1 MKKVGVVLSGC
12 GVYDGAE
19 IHETVLT
26 LLAIARNGAQAVCFA
41 PDKQQADVINHLT
54 GEPMQETR
62 NVLIEAARITRGDI
76 RPLAQAVSTELD
88 ALIVPGG
95 FGAAKNLSNFASQ
108 GSESR
113 VDSDLA
119 ALAVAMH
126 QAGKPL
132 GFMCIA
138 PAMLPKIF
146 DFPLRLTIGT
156 DIDTAEVL
164 EEMGAEHV
172 PCPVDDIVVDEDN
185 KIVTTPPICW
195 RRTSLRPRVVSINWY
210 HVCWCWLN
218 EKGVTAFLRRIF
230 LRAVVVLAV
239 FWGGGIALFSVMPV
253 PFSAVMVER
262 QLSAW
267 LSGDFGYVAHS
278 DWVSMDEISPWM
290 GLAVIAAE
298 DQKFPEHWGF
308 DVSAIEKALAHNERN
323 ENRIRGA
330 STLSQQTA
338 KNLFLWD
345 GRSWVRKGLEAGLTL
360 GMETVWSKKRILT
373 VYLNIAEFGDGVFG
387 VEAAAQRY
395 FHKPASRLSLSEAA
409 LLAAVLPNPLRFK
422 ANAPSGYVRSRQAW
436 IMRQMRQLGGE
447 SFMRENKLY

>member
-1 MKKVGVVLSGC
+1 M
-12 GVYDGAE
+12 
-19 IHETVLT
+19 
-26 LLAIARNGAQAVCFA
+26 R
-41 PDKQQADVINHLT
+41 
-54 GEPMQETR
+54 
-62 NVLIEAARITRGDI
+62 
-76 RPLAQAVSTELD
+76 
-88 ALIVPGG
+88 
-95 FGAAKNLSNFASQ
+95 
-108 GSESR
+108 
-113 VDSDLA
+113 
-119 ALAVAMH
+119 
-126 QAGKPL
+126 
-132 GFMCIA
+132 
-138 PAMLPKIF
+138 
-146 DFPLRLTIGT
+146 
-156 DIDTAEVL
+156 
-164 EEMGAEHV
+164 
-172 PCPVDDIVVDEDN
+172 
-185 KIVTTPPICW
+185 
-195 RRTSLRPRVVSINWY
+195 
-210 HVCWCWLN
+210 
-218 EKGVTAFLRRIF
+218 KGVTAFLRRIF

-360 GMETVWSKKRILT
+360 GMETAWSKKRILT

>member
-1 MKKVGVVLSGC
+1 M
-12 GVYDGAE
+12 
-19 IHETVLT
+19 
-26 LLAIARNGAQAVCFA
+26 R
-41 PDKQQADVINHLT
+41 
-54 GEPMQETR
+54 
-62 NVLIEAARITRGDI
+62 
-76 RPLAQAVSTELD
+76 
-88 ALIVPGG
+88 
-95 FGAAKNLSNFASQ
+95 
-108 GSESR
+108 
-113 VDSDLA
+113 
-119 ALAVAMH
+119 
-126 QAGKPL
+126 
-132 GFMCIA
+132 
-138 PAMLPKIF
+138 
-146 DFPLRLTIGT
+146 
-156 DIDTAEVL
+156 
-164 EEMGAEHV
+164 
-172 PCPVDDIVVDEDN
+172 
-185 KIVTTPPICW
+185 
-195 RRTSLRPRVVSINWY
+195 
-210 HVCWCWLN
+210 
-218 EKGVTAFLRRIF
+218 KGVTAFLRRIF

-436 IMRQMRQLGGE
+436 IMRQMHQLGGE

>member
-1 MKKVGVVLSGC
+1 M
-12 GVYDGAE
+12 
-19 IHETVLT
+19 
-26 LLAIARNGAQAVCFA
+26 
-41 PDKQQADVINHLT
+41 
-54 GEPMQETR
+54 
-62 NVLIEAARITRGDI
+62 
-76 RPLAQAVSTELD
+76 
-88 ALIVPGG
+88 
-95 FGAAKNLSNFASQ
+95 
-108 GSESR
+108 
-113 VDSDLA
+113 
-119 ALAVAMH
+119 
-126 QAGKPL
+126 
-132 GFMCIA
+132 
-138 PAMLPKIF
+138 
-146 DFPLRLTIGT
+146 
-156 DIDTAEVL
+156 
-164 EEMGAEHV
+164 
-172 PCPVDDIVVDEDN
+172 
-185 KIVTTPPICW
+185 
-195 RRTSLRPRVVSINWY
+195 RT
-210 HVCWCWLN
+210 
-218 EKGVTAFLRRIF
+218 GVTAFLRRIF
-230 LRAVVVLAV
+230 LRAVIVLGV

-298 DQKFPEHWGF
+298 DQKFPDHWGF
-308 DVSAIEKALAHNERN
+308 DVTAIEKALAHNERN
-323 ENRIRGA
+323 ENHIRGA

-373 VYLNIAEFGDGVFG
+373 VYLNIAEFGDGIFG

-422 ANAPSGYVRSRQAW
+422 ANAPSGYVRNRQAW

>member
-1 MKKVGVVLSGC
+1 M
-12 GVYDGAE
+12 
-19 IHETVLT
+19 
-26 LLAIARNGAQAVCFA
+26 
-41 PDKQQADVINHLT
+41 
-54 GEPMQETR
+54 
-62 NVLIEAARITRGDI
+62 
-76 RPLAQAVSTELD
+76 
-88 ALIVPGG
+88 
-95 FGAAKNLSNFASQ
+95 
-108 GSESR
+108 
-113 VDSDLA
+113 
-119 ALAVAMH
+119 
-126 QAGKPL
+126 
-132 GFMCIA
+132 
-138 PAMLPKIF
+138 
-146 DFPLRLTIGT
+146 
-156 DIDTAEVL
+156 
-164 EEMGAEHV
+164 
-172 PCPVDDIVVDEDN
+172 
-185 KIVTTPPICW
+185 
-195 RRTSLRPRVVSINWY
+195 RT
-210 HVCWCWLN
+210 
-218 EKGVTAFLRRIF
+218 GVTAFLRRIF
-230 LRAVVVLAV
+230 LRAVIVLGV

-262 QLSAW
+262 QLGAW

-447 SFMRENKLY
+447 SFMREHKLY

>member
-1 MKKVGVVLSGC
+1 M
-12 GVYDGAE
+12 
-19 IHETVLT
+19 
-26 LLAIARNGAQAVCFA
+26 
-41 PDKQQADVINHLT
+41 
-54 GEPMQETR
+54 
-62 NVLIEAARITRGDI
+62 
-76 RPLAQAVSTELD
+76 
-88 ALIVPGG
+88 
-95 FGAAKNLSNFASQ
+95 
-108 GSESR
+108 
-113 VDSDLA
+113 
-119 ALAVAMH
+119 
-126 QAGKPL
+126 
-132 GFMCIA
+132 
-138 PAMLPKIF
+138 
-146 DFPLRLTIGT
+146 
-156 DIDTAEVL
+156 
-164 EEMGAEHV
+164 
-172 PCPVDDIVVDEDN
+172 
-185 KIVTTPPICW
+185 
-195 RRTSLRPRVVSINWY
+195 RT
-210 HVCWCWLN
+210 
-218 EKGVTAFLRRIF
+218 GVTAFLRRIF
-230 LRAVVVLAV
+230 LRAVIVLGV

-262 QLSAW
+262 QLGAW

-345 GRSWVRKGLEAGLTL
+345 GRSWVRKGLEVGLTL

>member
-1 MKKVGVVLSGC
+1 M
-12 GVYDGAE
+12 
-19 IHETVLT
+19 
-26 LLAIARNGAQAVCFA
+26 
-41 PDKQQADVINHLT
+41 
-54 GEPMQETR
+54 
-62 NVLIEAARITRGDI
+62 
-76 RPLAQAVSTELD
+76 
-88 ALIVPGG
+88 
-95 FGAAKNLSNFASQ
+95 
-108 GSESR
+108 
-113 VDSDLA
+113 
-119 ALAVAMH
+119 
-126 QAGKPL
+126 
-132 GFMCIA
+132 
-138 PAMLPKIF
+138 
-146 DFPLRLTIGT
+146 
-156 DIDTAEVL
+156 
-164 EEMGAEHV
+164 
-172 PCPVDDIVVDEDN
+172 
-185 KIVTTPPICW
+185 
-195 RRTSLRPRVVSINWY
+195 RT
-210 HVCWCWLN
+210 
-218 EKGVTAFLRRIF
+218 GVTAFLRRIF
-230 LRAVVVLAV
+230 LRAVIVLGV

-262 QLSAW
+262 QLGAW

-373 VYLNIAEFGDGVFG
+373 VYLNIAEFGDGIFG

-395 FHKPASRLSLSEAA
+395 IHKPASRLSLSEAA

>member
-1 MKKVGVVLSGC
+1 M
-12 GVYDGAE
+12 
-19 IHETVLT
+19 
-26 LLAIARNGAQAVCFA
+26 R
-41 PDKQQADVINHLT
+41 
-54 GEPMQETR
+54 
-62 NVLIEAARITRGDI
+62 
-76 RPLAQAVSTELD
+76 
-88 ALIVPGG
+88 
-95 FGAAKNLSNFASQ
+95 
-108 GSESR
+108 
-113 VDSDLA
+113 
-119 ALAVAMH
+119 
-126 QAGKPL
+126 
-132 GFMCIA
+132 
-138 PAMLPKIF
+138 
-146 DFPLRLTIGT
+146 
-156 DIDTAEVL
+156 
-164 EEMGAEHV
+164 
-172 PCPVDDIVVDEDN
+172 
-185 KIVTTPPICW
+185 
-195 RRTSLRPRVVSINWY
+195 
-210 HVCWCWLN
+210 
-218 EKGVTAFLRRIF
+218 KGVTAFLRRIF

-262 QLSAW
+262 QLGAW

-298 DQKFPEHWGF
+298 DQKFPDHWGF
-308 DVSAIEKALAHNERN
+308 DVTAIEKALAHNERN

-373 VYLNIAEFGDGVFG
+373 VYLNIAEFGDGIFG

-395 FHKPASRLSLSEAA
+395 FHKPASRLSLSESA

-422 ANAPSGYVRSRQAW
+422 ANAPSGYVRNRQAW